1 MRWLEVH
8 RHWLTKIGGGPAGPV
23 TGGEAVAVRGR
34 FPDNPGQEQIRQFA
48 GMAPSSCEQVAATA
62 LLASADS
69 RRGIPASVHHLGAA
83 SKDAAAGEDRVR
95 T

>member
-8 RHWLTKIGGGPAGPV
+8 RHWLTKIGGGSAGPV
-23 TGGEAVAVRGR
+23 TSGEAVAVRGR

-62 LLASADS
+62 LLASAD
-69 RRGIPASVHHLGAA
+69 HLRVPSQGCPRLT
-83 SKDAAAGEDRVR
+83 SRVR
-95 T
+95 RVRSLRE